1 MPAHTQIRDRDLLE
15 AALIGYEHMRM
26 AVEQRIT
33 QLRVMLNGN
42 ARQTGAVPASEPTV
56 RRKRRRSSAAT
67 RKRMAEAQRK
77 RGSKIR
83 ARRQL
88 RDRPNDGESS
98 PLALRSSWRALFVP
112 RAMHPD
118 STLPPPFAAHTVPT
132 GSRSLISPSRPNATS
147 RVDSV
152 RSCELLGGRC
162 CNTTRH
168 EAGGRRRVVFRNE
181 GSDWSS

>member
-42 ARQTGAVPASEPTV
+42 GRQTGAVPASEPTV

-77 RGSKIR
+77 RWSKIR
-83 ARRQL
+83 AQQSAKTAA
-88 RDRPNDGESS
+88 RP
-98 PLALRSSWRALFVP
+98 
-112 RAMHPD
+112 
-118 STLPPPFAAHTVPT
+118 TK
-132 GSRSLISPSRPNATS
+132 
-147 RVDSV
+147 
-152 RSCELLGGRC
+152 
-162 CNTTRH
+162 
-168 EAGGRRRVVFRNE
+168 RRRKLSTRAKV
-181 GSDWSS
+181 